1 MAERVAKTYSQAFF
15 EVGLE
20 NNNID
25 VFMEELKVVGDMF
38 NEYPDF
44 YEIMTSPK
52 LNTVEKKKIIGEVF
66 KDKATDEISNFMKIL
81 IDKKRVKEIF
91 SIVEQFENLIYEHKG
106 IVKATAITTVLLGK
120 DEKDSLIKKLESI
133 TGKKV
138 ELINEIDKSVLGGV
152 LIKLGDQVIDG
163 TLRGKLNNLQKSL
176 KEIIV

>member
-1 MAERVAKTYSQAFF
+1 MAERVAKTYSRALF

-20 NNNID
+20 NNNLD
-25 VFMEELKVVGDMF
+25 VFMEELKVVRDMF
-38 NEYPDF
+38 REYPDF
-44 YEIMTSPK
+44 YEILISPK
-52 LNTVEKKKIIGEVF
+52 INTEEKKKIVDEVF
-66 KDKATDEISNFMKIL
+66 KGKATNEINNFMKIL
-81 IDKKRVKEIF
+81 LDKRRVKDLY

-120 DEKDSLIKKLESI
+120 DEKDSLTKKLESI
-133 TGKKV
+133 TGKEV

-163 TLRGKLNNLQKSL
+163 TLKGKLNNLQISL